1 MRALIVLAIL
11 LTPSIGY
18 TDTWTSTD
26 SAVQAAVMLS
36 LGLDYLQ
43 TRQIISCARTGERCA
58 RPGDQESNPVM
69 GERGDRVPAEVYFL
83 TCAALH
89 TGVAYNLPQP
99 YRRLSQ
105 VAVVAL
111 QTWVIEGN
119 LSAGYGFEF

>member
-1 MRALIVLAIL
+1 MKILVFVLVFFW
-11 LTPSIGY
+11 SI
-18 TDTWTSTD
+18 TAQADEWTGTD
-26 SAVQAAVMLS
+26 SAVQVAVYLS

-43 TRQIISCARTGERCA
+43 TRQIIGVARADGRH
-58 RPGDQESNPVM
+58 QESNPIM
-69 GERGDRVPAEVYFL
+69 GHKGQRVPAEVYFL

-105 VAVVAL
+105 VALVAF
-111 QTWVIEGN
+111 QGWVIEGN